1 MMVVSGVLVL
11 VSLFRKNRK
20 DTEAKI
26 RHLEMIQRAK
36 EQAVNNSLRMR
47 GIAMLVVSGVLVLL
61 FRENQYSIEV
71 RFLFVDFALLV
82 IGFLGLLDYYFMRQ
96 SNLFNILYNR
106 VRTQSESDIDFSME
120 VAQYSDE
127 LDRQL
132 TSFPVIAIA
141 IIYLCI
147 GFGLFLSV
155 FLPA

>member
-1 MMVVSGVLVL
+1 MVVSGVLVL